1 MPWIT
6 RIAKAVVY
14 SGWPGRLILVALH
27 VRARAVVIA
36 GYQHQEAR
44 SHLRPPDH
52 GCGRLLCRPWRAR
65 PPALVPTRV
74 DLGRLTKSDD
84 KVGESMTSVFHPGAK
99 GLPVRDDP
107 CRLNQPVRQNHGLV
121 LNFEGD

>member
-1 MPWIT
+1 MSTKKREVIFGP
-6 RIAKAVVY
+6 RIVGAK
-14 SGWPGRLILVALH
+14 I
-27 VRARAVVIA
+27 RARQAK
-36 GYQHQEAR
+36 EAQR
-44 SHLRPPDH
+44 AALRAADR
-52 GCGRLLCRPWRAR
+52 RLLHRPWRAR
-65 PPALVPTRV
+65 PLALLPTRV
-74 DLGRLTKSDD
+74 DLGRPTKSDD